1 MTTQALTLVWLR
13 RDLRTFDHTALQTA
27 IRQGRPLAAVFLFDS
42 DILAP
47 LPAHDRRLSFIHQCL
62 SELHRKLA
70 ELKIPLYFRHGR
82 ADIEIPALAA
92 EIGAKTVI
100 CAEDY
105 EPQAIARDTR
115 VAAKLIAADIHFHAV
130 TDQVLLAKSAVMTQQ
145 GQPYQVFTPYYKA
158 WLAIASEQYAGWQ
171 SRDDWPA
178 LHRLQQKLPAA
189 LPASPPPPS
198 LSSLGF
204 QTQPLVQAGGETAA
218 QAALGDF
225 LNRLADYPLTRD
237 FPAKRGTSQLSV
249 HLRFGTLSIRH
260 LVYLAKQADNEG
272 GALWLKELV
281 WREFF
286 QQLLYHYPD
295 VANNAFRAEYRN
307 LAWQNHPEW
316 LERWQRGQTGYPIID
331 AAMRALAQTGQM
343 HNRLRMITASF
354 LCKDLLIDWRL
365 GQEWF
370 AAQLLDFDL
379 AANNGN
385 WQWAAGTGCDAQPY
399 FRIFNPITQSYKF
412 DPDGRFI
419 RRHLPE
425 IAHLDHHFIH
435 APWLGG
441 SNIDRNG
448 YPSPM
453 VDHAVQREKALVLF
467 TDAKLA

>member
-1 MTTQALTLVWLR
+1 MTQALTLVWFR

-27 IRQGRPLAAVFLFDS
+27 IRQGRPLAAVFLFDR
-42 DILAP
+42 DILDA
-47 LPAHDRRLSFIHQCL
+47 LPADDRRLSFIHQCL
-62 SELHRKLA
+62 SELHGKLA

-82 ADIEIPALAA
+82 ADTEIPALAA
-92 EIGAKTVI
+92 ELNAAAVV

-115 VAAKLIAADIHFHAV
+115 VAAKLINANIEFQAV
-130 TDQVLLAKSAVMTQQ
+130 TDQVMLAKSAVMPQQ
-145 GQPYQVFTPYYKA
+145 DSPYQVFTPYYKP
-158 WLAIASEQYAGWQ
+158 WLAIVAEQYAVWQ
-171 SRDDWPA
+171 SRDDWA
-178 LHRLQQKLPAA
+178 TLQQLQQKLPNN

-198 LSSLGF
+198 LSELGF
-204 QTQPLVQAGGETAA
+204 TTQTLVQNGGETAA

-225 LNRLADYPLTRD
+225 LDILADYPLNRD
-237 FPAKRGTSQLSV
+237 FPAKRGTSQLSA

-272 GALWLKELV
+272 GALWLKELA

-286 QQLLYHYPD
+286 QQLLYHYPQVTD
-295 VANNAFRAEYRN
+295 QAFRTEYRH

-316 LERWQRGQTGYPIID
+316 LERWQNGQTGYPIID
-331 AAMRALAQTGQM
+331 AAMRALKQTGQM

-365 GQEWF
+365 GQDWF
-370 AAQLLDFDL
+370 TAQLLDFDL

-412 DPDGRFI
+412 DPEGRFL
-419 RRHLPE
+419 RRYLPE
-425 IAHLDHHFIH
+425 IAHLDNTLIH
-435 APWLGG
+435 APWRAG
-441 SNIDRNG
+441 SDIDCHG
-448 YPSPM
+448 YPPPI
-453 VDHAVQREKALVLF
+453 VDHAVQREQAMALF
-467 TDAKLA
+467 AAARTG